1 MLLAVDNGTR
11 RAITMV
17 GRVITCNYVISRE
30 DANKAL
36 RQEYTTKAEIRQK

>member
-17 GRVITCNYVISRE
+17 GRVVTCNYVISRE
-30 DANKAL
+30 DNDQAL
-36 RQEYTTKAEIRQK
+36 RQRL